1 MRIAKCLR
9 ALNNAMKEHKKLEA
23 AMTKLMDVSELAV
36 RQNLE
41 REHRAEVLSLQ
52 EQIEKNINK
61 ISELTDEMEVMIAN
75 GEIEKS

>member
-9 ALNNAMKEHKKLEA
+9 ALNNAMKAHKKLEA
-23 AMTKLMDVSELAV
+23 AMTKLMDASELAV

-41 REHRAEVLSLQ
+41 QEHRAEVLSLQ

>member
-9 ALNNAMKEHKKLEA
+9 ALNNAMKARKKLEA
-23 AMTKLMDVSELAV
+23 AMTKLMDASELAV

-52 EQIEKNINK
+52 EQIEKNINT
-61 ISELTDEMEVMIAN
+61 ISELRDEMEVMIAN

>member
-9 ALNNAMKEHKKLEA
+9 ALNRAMKEHKKLDA
-23 AMTKLMDVSELAV
+23 AMTKLMDASELAV

-41 REHRAEVLSLQ
+41 QEHRAEVLSLQ

>member
-1 MRIAKCLR
+1 
-9 ALNNAMKEHKKLEA
+9 MKAHKKLEA
-23 AMTKLMDVSELAV
+23 AMTKLMDASELAV

-41 REHRAEVLSLQ
+41 QEHRAEVLSLQ
-52 EQIEKNINK
+52 EQIEKNINT